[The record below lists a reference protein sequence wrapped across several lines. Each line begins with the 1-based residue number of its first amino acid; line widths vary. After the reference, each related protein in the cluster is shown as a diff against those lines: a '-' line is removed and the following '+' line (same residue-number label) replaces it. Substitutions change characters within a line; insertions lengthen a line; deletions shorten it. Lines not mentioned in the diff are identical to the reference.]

1 MSLLKVSKYFTQEGR
16 EMEKPKDR
24 DAGVALGTIS
34 TQDLDGIPPQY
45 ERRGNPK
52 RKPYNENYYDSYKK
66 GDIYGR

>member
-1 MSLLKVSKYFTQEGR
+1 MSLLKVSKNFTQEGR

-24 DAGVALGTIS
+24 NAGVALGIIS
-34 TQDLDGIPPQY
+34 TQGLDGIPPQY
-45 ERRGNPK
+45 ERRGNLI

>member
-1 MSLLKVSKYFTQEGR
+1 
-16 EMEKPKDR
+16 MEKLKDR